1 MTGRCLVSKE
11 LVYTDRHAA
20 ELVALIRAGFNVV
33 WLDDQSPARVP
44 APRPASNGEATINV
58 RRRIKRRRPNLT
70 TQEFQELLALRKKGM
85 ATRTLAR
92 RFKMSV
98 SGVRNALYRLEQKG
112 GGE

>member
-11 LVYTDRHAA
+11 FVYTDQHAA
-20 ELVALIRAGFNVV
+20 ELMALLRAGFSVV
-33 WLDDQSPARVP
+33 WLDDKSPARRP
-44 APRPASNGEATINV
+44 APQPAGNGEAAIKV

-70 TQEFQELLALRKKGM
+70 TQEFQELVALRKKGM

-92 RFKMSV
+92 RFKMSI

-112 GGE
+112 GAE